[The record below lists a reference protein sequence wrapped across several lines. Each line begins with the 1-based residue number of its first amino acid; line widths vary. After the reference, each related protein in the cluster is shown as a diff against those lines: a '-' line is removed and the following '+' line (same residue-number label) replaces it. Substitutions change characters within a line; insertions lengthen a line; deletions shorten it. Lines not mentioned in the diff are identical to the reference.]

1 MRILILTLPLYVN
14 YGGILQ
20 CYALQ
25 TVLERMGHDVQVLS
39 KPQYGRFYYMIY
51 PLAVCKRLLK
61 RFLLGKDVAI
71 FKAPHQIVRQQTDRF
86 IHKYIHQY
94 KKRVWTAKIASH
106 FDAFVVGSDQV
117 WRPAYS
123 QPIEEAFLSFLGD
136 SDIKRIAYAASFGVD
151 NCDEYT
157 PKQLKICSQLLQKFN
172 AVSVR
177 ETSGVLLC
185 RKYFGVDA
193 VQMLDPT
200 LLLDADD
207 YRVLIRNGKT
217 KPSTGEMLVYI
228 LDKSEG
234 KIALVNR
241 IAKEKGLTPFW
252 LDSPDEQMEN
262 FPFEKRIKM
271 SVEQWLRSFDDAEFV
286 FTDSFHG
293 CIFSIIFRKQFLAI
307 GNKERGISRFYSLLG
322 VFSLMD
328 RLICCED
335 NDYNLR
341 EKINSKI
348 DYKGLFENI
357 ETHRLCSFDFIKK
370 NCFHSNEAY
379 YIYNNTNV

>member
-1 MRILILTLPLYVN
+1 MKIAIVTLPLHTN

-25 TVLERMGHDVQVLS
+25 TVLERMGHDVRVLS
-39 KPQYGRFYYMIY
+39 RPQYGRSYYIIY

-71 FKAPHQIVRQQTDRF
+71 LKAPHQIVRQHTDRF

-94 KKRVWTAKIASH
+94 EKRVWTSKIASR
-106 FDAFVVGSDQV
+106 FDAIIVGSDQV
-117 WRPAYS
+117 WRPVYF

-157 PKQLKICSQLLQKFN
+157 SEQLKLCSQLLQKFN

-177 ETSGVLLC
+177 ESSGISLC
-185 RKYFGVDA
+185 REYFDVNA
-193 VQMLDPT
+193 EQMLDPT
-200 LLLDADD
+200 LLLDAND
-207 YRVLIRNGKT
+207 YRVLIRKGKT
-217 KPSTGEMLVYI
+217 KPSKGNMLVYM
-228 LDKSEG
+228 LDKSEE

-252 LDSPDEQMEN
+252 VDSSDEQK
-262 FPFEKRIKM
+262 EKLPLEKCIKI

-293 CIFSIIFRKQFLAI
+293 CIFSIIFQKQFVVI
-307 GNKERGISRFYSLLG
+307 GNKERGLSRFTSLLEL
-322 VFSLMD
+322 FSLYD
-328 RLICCED
+328 RLLFDVQEYEMKRKEL
-335 NDYNLR
+335 NR
-341 EKINSKI
+341 SI
-348 DYKGLFENI
+348 DFKFLFDVLNKK
-357 ETHRLCSFDFIKK
+357 RMCSFD
-370 NCFHSNEAY
+370 C
-379 YIYNNTNV
+379 IYSFNNLK